1 MGELVTGRPIF
12 SALDEN
18 ELLEFIMMIVDLPN
32 KEMIDKAKKKSK
44 FFDKDYNL
52 IRSKQSRL
60 QNAQKKSFPIKQQ
73 LSTIDTELIDFIEV
87 FCIVNC
93 FQRCLEITPALRM
106 TPEEALKHPW
116 LDQ

>member
-52 IRSKQSRL
+52 IRSK
-60 QNAQKKSFPIKQQ
+60 
-73 LSTIDTELIDFIEV
+73 
-87 FCIVNC
+87 
-93 FQRCLEITPALRM
+93 
-106 TPEEALKHPW
+106 
-116 LDQ
+116 